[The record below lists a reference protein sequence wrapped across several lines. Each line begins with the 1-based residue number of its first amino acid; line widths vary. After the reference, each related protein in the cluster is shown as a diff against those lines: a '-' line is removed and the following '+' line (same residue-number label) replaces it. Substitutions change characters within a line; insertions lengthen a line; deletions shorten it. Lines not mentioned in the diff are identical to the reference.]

1 MSSNYNSSALVK
13 VTNNS
18 GGNAEITL
26 SHRYSSDPVQSL
38 TWKVGPGQ
46 ITTPP
51 LSVGFNTGFM
61 RTGKDYWWIG
71 IRVLDGPAAGYYA
84 SRGSADDPSKECTL
98 ESADNGK
105 TLTFSVDTSNFVIQ
119 QVSGSCSTG
128 MQKKTA
134 EEATLVEVSD
144 EKTRN

>member
-1 MSSNYNSSALVK
+1 MSDYNNSALVK

-26 SHRYSSDPVQSL
+26 SHRYSSDPVQTR

-51 LSVGFNTGFM
+51 LSVGFNTGFI

-71 IRVLDGPAAGYYA
+71 IQVLDGPAAGYYA
-84 SRGSADDPSKECTL
+84 SRGSADDPGKECML
-98 ESADNGK
+98 ESDDNGK
-105 TLTFSVDTSNFVIQ
+105 TLTFSVDTSTFVIQ

-128 MQKKTA
+128 MDKKTTA
-134 EEATLVEVSD
+134 QAVEAKVSEEKAT
-144 EKTRN
+144 N